1 MRLHVWKNYERHWQE
16 LMTYDWPSASHPTLK
31 MNTEMTVIFPTPTF
45 QLVLRVQLTGAL
57 LIFSVHLFENFR
69 FFQRSSQSL

>member
-1 MRLHVWKNYERHWQE
+1 
-16 LMTYDWPSASHPTLK
+16 